1 MLDYVRLCIDATQPT
16 IIIKGVMKND
26 PIYAARRES
35 LPFSNGM
42 RFQMCDP
49 NTGKSSITS
58 SINGTL
64 PWDYLI
70 EKTEHIKS
78 TMIGKYWG
86 NRLWLFNW

>member
-1 MLDYVRLCIDATQPT
+1 MLVLKNAIRRDMPYLNNHIATLLVIYRSIITYNHIGLLLDYVRLCIDATQPT

-49 NTGKSSITS
+49 NSRRV
-58 SINGTL
+58 L
-64 PWDYLI
+64 
-70 EKTEHIKS
+70 
-78 TMIGKYWG
+78 WG
-86 NRLWLFNW
+86 

>member
-1 MLDYVRLCIDATQPT
+1 MMI
-16 IIIKGVMKND
+16 
-26 PIYAARRES
+26 
-35 LPFSNGM
+35 
-42 RFQMCDP
+42 CDVVQQFP
-49 NTGKSSITS
+49 LENHHVIGKSSIKS